1 MKSYSHHNI
10 WYMCYI
16 YIWYYKKGV
25 VMESYIIHLRWL
37 FFSSAGKAR
46 EAAIMMSMITFWSM
60 SSSWFSKTLSLHSL
74 HIAVNKNQYT
84 AVNYAKSLVLIAELI
99 YIKHE
104 NHACMSFTKVRTC
117 SHHES
122 TKTNYIKYVLLV
134 S

>member
-1 MKSYSHHNI
+1 
-10 WYMCYI
+10 
-16 YIWYYKKGV
+16 
-25 VMESYIIHLRWL
+25 MESYIINTFEVT

-99 YIKHE
+99 
-104 NHACMSFTKVRTC
+104 
-117 SHHES
+117 
-122 TKTNYIKYVLLV
+122 
-134 S
+134 